1 MNTLDNTFFSF
12 FILFKEEAQEE
23 WISFVLLDE
32 DNGQ

>member
-1 MNTLDNTFFSF
+1 MNTFFHS
-12 FILFKEEAQEE
+12 LSFKEEAQEE